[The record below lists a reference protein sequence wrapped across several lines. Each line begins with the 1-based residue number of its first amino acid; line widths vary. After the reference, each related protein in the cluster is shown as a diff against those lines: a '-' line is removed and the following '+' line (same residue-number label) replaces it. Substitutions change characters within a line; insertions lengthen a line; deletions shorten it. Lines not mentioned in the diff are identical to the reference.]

1 MLQIGSLVDGKY
13 KILRVVGK
21 GGMSVVYQAVNEKA
35 NKIWAIK
42 EVRKDGTQNFE
53 VVKQNLIAET
63 DMLKRFNH
71 PNLPSIIDVIDTED
85 SFLIVMDY
93 IEGNSLS
100 KAIETSGAQSQDDVI
115 EWSKQLCDV
124 LGYLHS
130 QNPPIIYRDMKPAN
144 VMLKPD
150 GNISL
155 IDFGTAREFKSTSVE
170 DTTCLGTQG
179 YAAPEQYGGHGQ
191 TDARTDIYCLG
202 ATMYHLITGHN
213 PSTPPYEMY
222 PIRQW
227 NPMLSSGLEEIIT
240 KCTQRNPNDRYQ
252 SCAEL
257 LYALENYQQF
267 DIENKKVQNLKWKTF
282 LASTIAF
289 LVLLVATI
297 GLKIGASAQ
306 MTQTYTGKLE
316 EADKSAAGIVTTPA
330 SMNKD
335 ANGKWDGTWT
345 YENGVEVYGIPVNS
359 YIEAIQVNPANPE
372 AYNKILDLYMKDGIL
387 SPEEYNQFN
396 NKILSTTSNIKDAS
410 GRNIDTYSSLLSGD
424 KEAFAQLAADLGDD
438 LFFCYGGADDASGI
452 GYAQNW
458 YGRVI
463 DNSADEA
470 LKSKVQ
476 DYIDLS
482 NVFTARRGTDL
493 KGDSSYD
500 FKGAFESMQRLADS
514 IDAQNNAT
522 HSLRFY
528 RTISRML
535 VNYNDKFVGS
545 ISDQDYTKFL
555 EKISEKLSAIKST
568 AVYKD
573 SLEVMEPY
581 MNDAESNV
589 KQALENGLGK
599 VGA

>member
-13 KILRVVGK
+13 KVLRVVGK

-71 PNLPSIIDVIDTED
+71 PNLPSIIDVIDTDD

-100 KAIETSGAQSQDDVI
+100 KAIETSGAQSQEDVI
-115 EWSKQLCDV
+115 EWAKQLCDV

-155 IDFGTAREFKSTSVE
+155 IDFGTAREFKSSSVE

-227 NPMLSSGLEEIIT
+227 NPTLSSGLEEIIT

-257 LYALENYQQF
+257 LYALENYEQF

-282 LASTIAF
+282 LTSSIAF
-289 LVLLVATI
+289 IVMLVVTI
-297 GLKIGASAQ
+297 GLKIGAGAQ
-306 MTQTYTGKLE
+306 MTQTYTGHIE
-316 EADKSAAGIVTTPA
+316 EAQALASGIVTTPA
-330 SMNKD
+330 VMNKD
-335 ANGKWDGTWT
+335 SSGNWDGTWT
-345 YENGVEVYGIPVNS
+345 YENGVEVYKDAVNE
-359 YIEAIQVNPANPE
+359 YIEAIAVNPAKSE
-372 AYNKILDLYMKDGIL
+372 AYQGILDLYMRDSIL
-387 SPEEYNQFN
+387 SPEEYNLFN
-396 NKILSTTSNIKDAS
+396 NKILSTTSDVKDSS
-410 GRNIDTYSSLLSGD
+410 GRNIDTYQALISGNQ
-424 KEAFAQLAADLGDD
+424 EEFAKLAKDLGDD

-458 YGRVI
+458 YNRVLE
-463 DNSADEA
+463 NTSDEEM
-470 LKSKVQ
+470 KSTIE
-476 DYIDLS
+476 DFITLS
-482 NVFTARRGTDL
+482 NVFTARRGMGL
-493 KGDSSYD
+493 KGESSFD
-500 FKGAFESMQRLADS
+500 FKGAFDTMKNLVDT
-514 IDAQNNAT
+514 IDAKNNVVF
-522 HSLRFY
+522 SLRFY

-545 ISDQDYTKFL
+545 ISDQEYNNLLST
-555 EKISEKLSAIKST
+555 ISAKLGSIK
-568 AVYKD
+568 KD
-573 SLEVMEPY
+573 SGYLESINILEPY
-581 MNDAESNV
+581 MNDAERNV
-589 KQALENGLGK
+589 EQALGNGLGK

>member
-13 KILRVVGK
+13 KVLRVVGK

-71 PNLPSIIDVIDTED
+71 PNLPSIIDVIDTDD

-100 KAIETSGAQSQDDVI
+100 KAIETSGAQSQEDVI
-115 EWSKQLCDV
+115 EWAKQLCDV

-155 IDFGTAREFKSTSVE
+155 IDFGTAREFKSSSVE

-227 NPMLSSGLEEIIT
+227 NPTLSSGLEEIIT

-257 LYALENYQQF
+257 LYALENYEQF

-282 LASTIAF
+282 LTSSIAF
-289 LVLLVATI
+289 IVMLVVTI
-297 GLKIGASAQ
+297 GLKIGAGAQ
-306 MTQTYTGKLE
+306 MTQTYTGHIE
-316 EADKSAAGIVTTPA
+316 EAQALATGIVTTPA
-330 SMNKD
+330 VMNKD
-335 ANGKWDGTWT
+335 SSGNWDGTWT
-345 YENGVEVYGIPVNS
+345 YENGVEVYKDAVNE
-359 YIEAIQVNPANPE
+359 YIEAIAVNPAKSE
-372 AYNKILDLYMKDGIL
+372 AYQGILDLYMRDSIL
-387 SPEEYNQFN
+387 SPEEYNLFN
-396 NKILSTTSNIKDAS
+396 NKILSTTSDVKDSS
-410 GRNIDTYSSLLSGD
+410 GRNIDTYQALISGNQ
-424 KEAFAQLAADLGDD
+424 EEFAKLAKDLGDD

-458 YGRVI
+458 YNRVLE
-463 DNSADEA
+463 NTSDEEM
-470 LKSKVQ
+470 KSTIE
-476 DYIDLS
+476 DFITLS
-482 NVFTARRGTDL
+482 NVFTARRGMGL
-493 KGDSSYD
+493 KGESSFD
-500 FKGAFESMQRLADS
+500 FKGAFDTMKNLVDT
-514 IDAQNNAT
+514 IDAKNNVVF
-522 HSLRFY
+522 SLRFY

-545 ISDQDYTKFL
+545 ISDQEYNNLLST
-555 EKISEKLSAIKST
+555 ISAKLGSIK
-568 AVYKD
+568 KD
-573 SLEVMEPY
+573 SGYLESINILEPY
-581 MNDAESNV
+581 MNDAERNV
-589 KQALENGLGK
+589 EQALGNGLGK

>member
-13 KILRVVGK
+13 KVLRVVGK

-71 PNLPSIIDVIDTED
+71 PNLPSIIDVIDTDD

-100 KAIETSGAQSQDDVI
+100 KAIETSGAQSQEDVI
-115 EWSKQLCDV
+115 EWAKQLCDV

-155 IDFGTAREFKSTSVE
+155 IDFGTAREFKSSSVE

-227 NPMLSSGLEEIIT
+227 NPTLSSGLEEIIT

-257 LYALENYQQF
+257 LYALENYEQF

-282 LASTIAF
+282 LTSSIAF
-289 LVLLVATI
+289 IVMLVVTI
-297 GLKIGASAQ
+297 GLKIGAGAQ
-306 MTQTYTGKLE
+306 MTQTYTGHIE
-316 EADKSAAGIVTTPA
+316 EAQALASGIVTTPA
-330 SMNKD
+330 VMNKD
-335 ANGKWDGTWT
+335 SSGNWDGTWT
-345 YENGVEVYGIPVNS
+345 YENGVEVYKDAVNE
-359 YIEAIQVNPANPE
+359 YIEAIAVNPAKSE
-372 AYNKILDLYMKDGIL
+372 AYQGILDLYMRDSIL
-387 SPEEYNQFN
+387 SPEEYNLFN
-396 NKILSTTSNIKDAS
+396 NKILSTTSDVKDSS
-410 GRNIDTYSSLLSGD
+410 GRNIDTYQALISGNQ
-424 KEAFAQLAADLGDD
+424 EEFAKLAKDLGDD

-458 YGRVI
+458 YNRVLE
-463 DNSADEA
+463 NTSDEEM
-470 LKSKVQ
+470 KSTIE
-476 DYIDLS
+476 DFITLS
-482 NVFTARRGTDL
+482 NVFTARRGMGL
-493 KGDSSYD
+493 KGESSFD
-500 FKGAFESMQRLADS
+500 FKGAFDTMKNLVDT
-514 IDAQNNAT
+514 IDAKNNVVF
-522 HSLRFY
+522 SLRFY

-545 ISDQDYTKFL
+545 ISDQEYNNLLST
-555 EKISEKLSAIKST
+555 ISAKLGSIK
-568 AVYKD
+568 KD
-573 SLEVMEPY
+573 SGYLESINILEPY
-581 MNDAESNV
+581 MNDAERNV
-589 KQALENGLGK
+589 GQALGNGLGK

>member
-1 MLQIGSLVDGKY
+1 
-13 KILRVVGK
+13 
-21 GGMSVVYQAVNEKA
+21 
-35 NKIWAIK
+35 
-42 EVRKDGTQNFE
+42 
-53 VVKQNLIAET
+53 
-63 DMLKRFNH
+63 
-71 PNLPSIIDVIDTED
+71 
-85 SFLIVMDY
+85 
-93 IEGNSLS
+93 
-100 KAIETSGAQSQDDVI
+100 
-115 EWSKQLCDV
+115 
-124 LGYLHS
+124 
-130 QNPPIIYRDMKPAN
+130 MK
-144 VMLKPD
+144 
-150 GNISL
+150 
-155 IDFGTAREFKSTSVE
+155 
-170 DTTCLGTQG
+170 
-179 YAAPEQYGGHGQ
+179 
-191 TDARTDIYCLG
+191 
-202 ATMYHLITGHN
+202 
-213 PSTPPYEMY
+213 
-222 PIRQW
+222 
-227 NPMLSSGLEEIIT
+227 
-240 KCTQRNPNDRYQ
+240 
-252 SCAEL
+252 
-257 LYALENYQQF
+257 
-267 DIENKKVQNLKWKTF
+267 
-282 LASTIAF
+282 
-289 LVLLVATI
+289 
-297 GLKIGASAQ
+297 
-306 MTQTYTGKLE
+306 
-316 EADKSAAGIVTTPA
+316 
-330 SMNKD
+330 
-335 ANGKWDGTWT
+335 
-345 YENGVEVYGIPVNS
+345 NGVEVYGIPINS

-396 NKILSTTSNIKDAS
+396 NKILSTTSDIKDAS

>member
-13 KILRVVGK
+13 KVLRVVGK

-71 PNLPSIIDVIDTED
+71 PNLPSIIDVIDTDD

-100 KAIETSGAQSQDDVI
+100 KAIETSGAQSQEDVI
-115 EWSKQLCDV
+115 EWAKQLCDV

-155 IDFGTAREFKSTSVE
+155 IDFGTAREFKSSSVE

-227 NPMLSSGLEEIIT
+227 NPTLSSGLEEIIT

-257 LYALENYQQF
+257 LYALENYEQF

-282 LASTIAF
+282 LTSSIAF
-289 LVLLVATI
+289 IVMLVVTI
-297 GLKIGASAQ
+297 GLKIGAGAQ
-306 MTQTYTGKLE
+306 MTQTYTGHIE
-316 EADKSAAGIVTTPA
+316 EAQALASGIVTTPA
-330 SMNKD
+330 VMNKD
-335 ANGKWDGTWT
+335 SSGNWDGTWT
-345 YENGVEVYGIPVNS
+345 YENGVEVYKDAVNE
-359 YIEAIQVNPANPE
+359 YIEAIAVNPAKSE
-372 AYNKILDLYMKDGIL
+372 AYQGILDLYMRDSIL
-387 SPEEYNQFN
+387 SPEEYNLFN
-396 NKILSTTSNIKDAS
+396 NKILSTTSDVKDSS
-410 GRNIDTYSSLLSGD
+410 GRNIDTYQALISGNQ
-424 KEAFAQLAADLGDD
+424 EEFAKLAKDLGDD

-458 YGRVI
+458 YNRVLE
-463 DNSADEA
+463 NTSDEEM
-470 LKSKVQ
+470 KSTIE
-476 DYIDLS
+476 DFITLS
-482 NVFTARRGTDL
+482 NVFTARRGMGL
-493 KGDSSYD
+493 KGESSFD
-500 FKGAFESMQRLADS
+500 FKGAFDTMKNLVDT
-514 IDAQNNAT
+514 IDAKNNVVF
-522 HSLRFY
+522 SLRFY

-545 ISDQDYTKFL
+545 ISDQEYNNLLST
-555 EKISEKLSAIKST
+555 ISAKLGSIK
-568 AVYKD
+568 KD
-573 SLEVMEPY
+573 SGYKESIKILEPY
-581 MNDAESNV
+581 MNDAERNV
-589 KQALENGLGK
+589 GQALENGLGK